1 MGRPPLCEQI
11 TLFDF
16 MPVISA
22 MVRCFDGAMVP
33 VEEPEPWMKALVP
46 DGEYVVPGEHP
57 LVLRPVKTKELEIQP
72 GLRYLHYLAGS
83 QVYAGIYVGKE
94 EN

>member
-16 MPVISA
+16 MPVIS
-22 MVRCFDGAMVP
+22 AMVP

>member
-1 MGRPPLCEQI
+1 
-11 TLFDF
+11 
-16 MPVISA
+16 
-22 MVRCFDGAMVP
+22 
-33 VEEPEPWMKALVP
+33 MKKRKFAGL
-46 DGEYVVPGEHP
+46 
-57 LVLRPVKTKELEIQP
+57 LVLGAVGFLMVSCGGTGGAGKWAASENSIYVTKELEIQP

>member
-22 MVRCFDGAMVP
+22 VVRCFDGETVP
-33 VEEPEPWMKALVP
+33 VEELEPWMKALVP
-46 DGEYVVPGEHP
+46 DGDRKSVV
-57 LVLRPVKTKELEIQP
+57 
-72 GLRYLHYLAGS
+72 
-83 QVYAGIYVGKE
+83 
-94 EN
+94 